1 MAKQRN
7 IRNYVKGL
15 PALVVGLVAFAAC
28 QEEFARVIPDVDTD
42 DSVNVVYSTPKV
54 LYIIADGARGESV
67 RDAEAPNINSL
78 LEHSIHTWK
87 SLSDENAEG
96 DGANWANMLT
106 GVGQDKHRIV
116 GNQFENNNLQD
127 FPVVFRRVKQAVPNS
142 DIRTFTTSPQ
152 FHEYLTQGADV
163 RQVLGDDQAV
173 KDAVIQALAVDT
185 ITFVTG
191 HLSDIDAAGA
201 AHGYDLSVPEY
212 RDAILRFDSQIGEI
226 LAALRARPEYAQEN
240 WLVVITSSRGGDF
253 EIPEHQNDNTIFSN
267 PKVNTFTIM
276 HASRYS
282 TRFIGTPYLGNRF
295 QGDFVR
301 FSGQRKAQV
310 TAGDNS
316 IYNLGTTAFTI
327 ELKVKKN
334 IGPNNNYRFYYP
346 SILGKRP
353 EWSSGWA
360 SNGWVIFLEDN
371 FWMFNARGPGDG
383 NQIRGA
389 ALADATWNSIAVV
402 GVIRDN
408 QRYIRTYTNG
418 NFDNETN
425 VTGWGSFDNDA
436 LLTMGYIQGNGHGE
450 PDVYL
455 SDVRI
460 WKVALP
466 DDVIRQYSCEVGVDP
481 GHPYFDFLAGH
492 WMVVG
497 DSEDTIH
504 DSGPLGSHMTL
515 SGGDVSW
522 DRLAEYLCAPSS
534 DDLGTFVPR
543 SVDIPAQIVSWFRIA
558 RQESWQFDGRVW
570 LDR

>member
-1 MAKQRN
+1 MAKQKN
-7 IRNYVKGL
+7 ILDYVKCL
-15 PALVVGLVAFAAC
+15 PALVVGFVAFSAC
-28 QEEFARVIPDVDTD
+28 QEEFSRVIPEVETGENVD
-42 DSVNVVYSTPKV
+42 VVYSTPKV

-67 RDAEAPNINSL
+67 RDANAPHINSL

-87 SLSDENAEG
+87 SLSDEAVEG
-96 DGANWANMLT
+96 FGTHWADMVT
-106 GVGQDKHRIV
+106 GVDKDKHRIV
-116 GNQFENNNLQD
+116 NDDFQDNNLQN
-127 FPVVFRRVKQAVPNS
+127 FPVVFQRVKQTMPHS
-142 DIRTFTTSPQ
+142 DIRAFTTSAT
-152 FHEYLTQGADV
+152 FHEHLTTGADQ
-163 RQVLGDDQAV
+163 RELLGNDQAV
-173 KDAVIQALAVDT
+173 KDAIIDALGVDT

-191 HLSDIDAAGA
+191 HLSAVDAVGA
-201 AHGYDLSVPEY
+201 AHGYDISVPEY
-212 RDAILRFDSQIGEI
+212 HDAILQFDAQVGEI
-226 LAALRARPEYAQEN
+226 LSALRARPTYAQEN
-240 WLVVITSSRGGDF
+240 WLVVVTSSSGGDF
-253 EIPEHQNDNTIFSN
+253 EIPDYLNDNTIFSN

-276 HASRYS
+276 HASRYN

-301 FSGQRKAQV
+301 FNGQRKAQV

-316 IYNLGTTAFTI
+316 IYNLGTEAFTI

-334 IGPNNNYRFYYP
+334 IGPNNNYKFYYP

-383 NQIRGA
+383 NQVRGS
-389 ALADATWNSIAVV
+389 ALADATWNTIAVV

-418 NFDNETN
+418 NFNNETN
-425 VTGWGSFDNDA
+425 VQSWGSFDNDA

-455 SDVRI
+455 ADVRF

-466 DDVIRQYSCEVGVDP
+466 DDVISQYACDVGVDP

-492 WMVVG
+492 WMVLG
-497 DSEDTIH
+497 DTEDTIH
-504 DSGPLGSHMTL
+504 DQGPLGSHMTM

-522 DRLAEYLCAPSS
+522 DRLAEYLCAPSA
-534 DDLGTFVPR
+534 DDLGSLVPR
-543 SVDIPAQIVSWFRIA
+543 NVDIPAQIVSWFRIA
-558 RQESWQFDGRVW
+558 RQENWQFDGRVW